1 MTSEKDK
8 NHKVGQEEVD
18 NAGFI
23 PYIQINQYF
32 NPGALY
38 ERYLSYL
45 PTPDSGSAYLFNQ
58 PKVLS
63 KTFNFMDPDCKVFY
77 EAKKKVGI
85 NTVRNM
91 LPELCI
97 AVGAE
102 RQTNHQGIE
111 LF

>member
-1 MTSEKDK
+1 M
-8 NHKVGQEEVD
+8 N
-18 NAGFI
+18 
-23 PYIQINQYF
+23 
-32 NPGALY
+32 
-38 ERYLSYL
+38 
-45 PTPDSGSAYLFNQ
+45 
-58 PKVLS
+58 
-63 KTFNFMDPDCKVFY
+63 PDCKVFY

-91 LPELCI
+91 LPELCT